1 MGIGISLSIVTVSMF
16 VIAIVNRERYLVEK
30 DKVKKLERILQQKIK
45 EEIKKEKIER
55 FKEYGSF

>member
-1 MGIGISLSIVTVSMF
+1 MGLGISLSIVTVSMF
-16 VIAIVNRERYLVEK
+16 VIAVVNRERYLVEK

>member
-16 VIAIVNRERYLVEK
+16 VIAIVNQERYLVEK
-30 DKVKKLERILQQKIK
+30 EKVKKLERILQQKIN

>member
-1 MGIGISLSIVTVSMF
+1 MGIGISLSIVTVSIF
-16 VIAIVNRERYLVEK
+16 VIAIVNQERYLVEK
-30 DKVKKLERILQQKIK
+30 EKVKKLERILQQKIN

>member
-1 MGIGISLSIVTVSMF
+1 MGLGISLSIVTVSMF
-16 VIAIVNRERYLVEK
+16 VIAVVNRERYLVEK
-30 DKVKKLERILQQKIK
+30 DKVKKLERILQQKIN

>member
-1 MGIGISLSIVTVSMF
+1 MNILVTLSIVTVSMF
-16 VIAIVNRERYLVEK
+16 VIAVVNRERYLVEK